1 MSETKVMST
10 DTQFRP
16 GRLVGEGRTDAEL
29 KAEQAI
35 AAVSQWRDARV
46 RYQPIAGGLSNS
58 NWRIDV
64 ESDPTVYFLKVPG
77 EGSSEYVDRENAH
90 AAARRAS
97 ESGIGP
103 RVVSLDARTGVEII
117 EFLQTHR
124 ACTNADLKSLEIAK
138 QIIELYRKFNSAAP
152 LPHTKTIFDSVDGY
166 LEQIGQLSVV
176 LPGYADKVLLEYQQA
191 KAAFNASGLDIVPC
205 HSDPMP
211 GNFLISDGA
220 PMRMIDYEFAG
231 NNERAYEL
239 AVMVTEYFYDEAKLL
254 ECVEAYYGNTDW
266 ATVARV
272 QVACAVADVNWG
284 LWACVKRRYDP
295 DSSFDYFK
303 YGVWKLFRARSKMSD
318 PRWGA
323 WLRAL

>member
-1 MSETKVMST
+1 MSGVDVKVAQRVPS
-10 DTQFRP
+10 
-16 GRLVGEGRTDAEL
+16 GRLVGEGRSAAEL
-29 KAEQAI
+29 KVEQAI
-35 AAVSQWRDARV
+35 SEVSQWRDAQV
-46 RYQPIAGGLSNS
+46 RYQPVAGGLSNS

-64 ESDPTVYFLKVPG
+64 VDDPTVYFLKVPG
-77 EGSSEYVDRENAH
+77 EGSAAYVDRANAH

-97 ESGIGP
+97 DSGIGP
-103 RVVSLDARTGVEII
+103 RVVSLNERTGVEII
-117 EFLQTHR
+117 EFLQAHR
-124 ACTNADLKSLEIAK
+124 ACTNADLKDLEVAR
-138 QIIELYRKFNSAAP
+138 QIIDLYRRFNAAEP

-166 LEQIGQLSVV
+166 LEQVSQLSII
-176 LPGYADKVLLEYQQA
+176 LPEYANRVLLEYCNA
-191 KAAFNASGLDIVPC
+191 KNAFAASGLDIVPC

-211 GNFLISDGA
+211 GNFLISDTA

-266 ATVARV
+266 ATVSRV

-295 DSSFDYFK
+295 ESSFDYYK
-303 YGVWKLFRARSKMSD
+303 YGVWKLFRARSKMAD
-318 PRWGA
+318 PRWGD
-323 WLRAL
+323 WLRSL